1 MCFLPLIV
9 VLTKAAAADEQAA
22 HSTGSDP
29 LSGGSSCAWFSWWGV
44 VAVAAAS
51 TLLLH
56 VLLDRL
62 PDCFTLG
69 AFAVCCHAGHK
80 TCVPE
85 VGFVCFSVLGMPDV
99 LNYCGLTLRL

>member
-1 MCFLPLIV
+1 MDRHMPS
-9 VLTKAAAADEQAA
+9 ADWSARRGTHARGIISEPWCRALHTCCKTIAFAGQQTA
-22 HSTGSDP
+22 HSSAS
-29 LSGGSSCAWFSWWGV
+29 SGSCAWFSWWGV

-69 AFAVCCHAGHK
+69 ESLPAH
-80 TCVPE
+80 
-85 VGFVCFSVLGMPDV
+85 
-99 LNYCGLTLRL
+99 